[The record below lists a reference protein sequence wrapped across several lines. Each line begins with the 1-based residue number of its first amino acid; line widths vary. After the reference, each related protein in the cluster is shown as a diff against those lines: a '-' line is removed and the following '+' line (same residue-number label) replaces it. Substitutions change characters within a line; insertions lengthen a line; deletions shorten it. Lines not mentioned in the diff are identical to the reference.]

1 MKNEKNMRLFEL
13 RDKNNETIFLFKIEN
28 FTNTT
33 EVIERLNNKFKMSFE
48 VDYYI
53 DDVDQDNYNYVY
65 IGSDGLC
72 SFVNCLTEFTEDFR
86 TEENWG
92 VNSSVEII

>member
-1 MKNEKNMRLFEL
+1 MRLFEL
-13 RDKNNETIFLFKIEN
+13 RDEQNLTTFLFKIEN

-65 IGSDGLC
+65 VGGDGLC
-72 SFVNCLTEFTEDFR
+72 SFVKCLTEFTEGFK

-92 VNSSVEII
+92 VNSSHEII

>member
-1 MKNEKNMRLFEL
+1 MRLFEL
-13 RDKNNETIFLFKIEN
+13 KDKNNKTTSLFKIEN

-33 EVIERLNNKFKMSFE
+33 EVIERLNNHFNTNFE
-48 VDYYI
+48 IDYHIDVVDK
-53 DDVDQDNYNYVY
+53 DNYNYVY

-72 SFVNCLTEFTEDFR
+72 SFVVYLTEFTEGFK

-92 VNSSVEII
+92 VNSSHEII